1 MAVNPKRPEEGL
13 VPVSDVEIFLGLHDL
28 SDPILTGN
36 FKYERCHLFLLAA
49 PVLIFVIRRFLVSKM
64 IEPGE
69 DNADIAII
77 KVNGEIDIRYFTVMV
92 A

>member
-1 MAVNPKRPEEGL
+1 MAVNPKRPEQGL

-64 IEPGE
+64 IEPGG